1 MNAKPQQTPP
11 RVPPLTRSTVAETAL
26 RLLNEGGLD
35 KLTLRAIAQELDVKA
50 PALYWHFKN
59 KQELIDEMATE
70 MFRRMATGPEETWP
84 DASSTPWRE
93 RMSVANRGLRQA
105 LLAYRDGARVFTGS
119 RFTGTEHAKQSEA
132 HLRALL
138 ADGFE
143 LPQAVRAMA
152 TTFAY
157 TLGFVIEEQGV
168 HPAPG
173 ERREGYDV
181 AERGE
186 RLADYPL
193 AAAAGT
199 HLFQEYDEHFEEG
212 LQIVIEGIAARYA
225 IH

>member
-11 RVPPLTRSTVAETAL
+11 RVPPLTRLTVAETAL

-70 MFRRMATGPEETWP
+70 MFRRMATSPEESGP
-84 DASSTPWRE
+84 GGPATPWQE
-93 RMSVANRGLRQA
+93 RMLTANRGLRQA

-119 RFTGTEHAKQSEA
+119 RFTGTEHAEQSEVY
-132 HLRALL
+132 LRALL
-138 ADGFE
+138 AHGFE

-152 TTFAY
+152 TAFSY

-168 HPAPG
+168 HPVPG

-193 AAAAGT
+193 TAAAGT
-199 HLFQEYDEHFEEG
+199 HLFHEYDEHFEEG
-212 LQIVIEGIAARYA
+212 LLIVIEGIAARYG

>member
-1 MNAKPQQTPP
+1 MNAKPQRTPP
-11 RVPPLTRSTVAETAL
+11 RVPPLTRLTVAETAL

-70 MFRRMATGPEETWP
+70 MFRRMVTSPEETVP
-84 DASSTPWRE
+84 GDAPAPWRE
-93 RMSVANRGLRQA
+93 RMLSANRRLRQA

-119 RFTGTEHAKQSEA
+119 RFTGTEHAEQSEA

-138 ADGFE
+138 AHGFE

-152 TTFAY
+152 TAFSY

-168 HPAPG
+168 HPVPG
-173 ERREGYDV
+173 ERRDGYDV
-181 AERGE
+181 TERGE
-186 RLADYPL
+186 RLAEYPL

-199 HLFQEYDEHFEEG
+199 HLFEEYDEHFEEG
-212 LQIVIEGIAARYA
+212 LQIVIDGIAARYA
-225 IH
+225 IR

>member
-26 RLLNEGGLD
+26 RLLNEGGLE

-84 DASSTPWRE
+84 VASSAPWRE
-93 RMSVANRGLRQA
+93 RMLVANRGLRRA

-119 RFTGTEHAKQSEA
+119 RFTGTEHAEQSEA

-152 TTFAY
+152 TTFSY

-168 HPAPG
+168 HPIPG

-212 LQIVIEGIAARYA
+212 LQIVIEGIAARYG